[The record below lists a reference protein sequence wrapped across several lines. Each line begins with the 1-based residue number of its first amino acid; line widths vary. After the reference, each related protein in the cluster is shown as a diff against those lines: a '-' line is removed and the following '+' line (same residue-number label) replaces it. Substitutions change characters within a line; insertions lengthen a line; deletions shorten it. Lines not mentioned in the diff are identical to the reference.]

1 MSIENSIDTV
11 PKIYQQNQ
19 SGSPSD
25 SFMQGIRQRNM
36 SPESE
41 ERMLSGHKK
50 NLVRDRIIKH
60 IAGTKLN
67 QVIAFLL

>member
-1 MSIENSIDTV
+1 
-11 PKIYQQNQ
+11 
-19 SGSPSD
+19 
-25 SFMQGIRQRNM
+25 M

-50 NLVRDRIIKH
+50 NLVRNRIIKH

-67 QVIAFLL
+67 QVIAFLLQ